1 MQGKWSELFLQR
13 PPLCSHSS
21 WLWAGLYVCQ
31 LALKR
36 VPHMHSHAHV
46 MNLWIMLSCLF
57 HSSYTAA
64 SWFLHTQRGNI
75 LYHNYG
81 INAAEKGFGGGGGA
95 VVGDKLRREKEHRK
109 GSGLLFY
116 VKRKRVHSNQNEGLI
131 WFAIT
136 SQMISRC
143 LKLIGF
149 LESVGGESSRGAL
162 TPADL
167 KASAAWPGIPGCA
180 LMCISHA
187 IHPCQTSDNRCR
199 FLLAPS
205 TRRPLTRPPHVA
217 EDAEKH
223 AMLNGW
229 SNTHKQKHECTQAHM
244 DVVKQKKSHT
254 CVRGKSLHR
263 LKHTSNRPILIKTP

>member
-81 INAAEKGFGGGGGA
+81 INAAEKGFGGGGGRWWGTNCEEKRSTERE
-95 VVGDKLRREKEHRK
+95 VVSCFMWKEKGCTPTRMK
-109 GSGLLFY
+109 G
-116 VKRKRVHSNQNEGLI
+116 
-131 WFAIT
+131 WFDL
-136 SQMISRC
+136 QLPPRW
-143 LKLIGF
+143 
-149 LESVGGESSRGAL
+149 SVGVWSWLASWSRLGEKVLEELWPLL
-162 TPADL
+162 TLRQAPHDL
-167 KASAAWPGIPGCA
+167 GSLDAPSCASVMQSILVRHQTTDVASCWLHLPGDPWPG
-180 LMCISHA
+180 H
-187 IHPCQTSDNRCR
+187 
-199 FLLAPS
+199 
-205 TRRPLTRPPHVA
+205 
-217 EDAEKH
+217 
-223 AMLNGW
+223 
-229 SNTHKQKHECTQAHM
+229 
-244 DVVKQKKSHT
+244 HT
-254 CVRGKSLHR
+254 
-263 LKHTSNRPILIKTP
+263 